1 MGDIPTL
8 IKRRVQA
15 AVIKPI
21 YEEMV
26 TELGDEKAQSILGNA
41 IRKAAIAEAGE
52 FAGKASGGKTSL
64 RSFIDLFELWT
75 AGGALEI
82 EVHEESEARF
92 SFDVIRCQY
101 AEIYREMGMGQIGH
115 LLSCNRDASFCEGYD
130 PNIKLDR
137 EQTIM
142 NGADRCTFRYRY
154 ENSSASKSSNQD

>member
-1 MGDIPTL
+1 MGDMPTL
-8 IKRRVQA
+8 TKRRLQA

-21 YEEMV
+21 YEEIAA
-26 TELGDEKAQSILGNA
+26 ELGDEKAQSILGNA

-52 FAGKASGGKTSL
+52 FAGKAPGGKTSL

-82 EVHEESEARF
+82 EVLEESEACF
-92 SFDVIRCQY
+92 SFDVTRCRY
-101 AEIYREMGMGQIGH
+101 AETYRDMGMGQIGH

-137 EQTIM
+137 QQTIM
-142 NGADRCTFRYRY
+142 SGADRCTFRYRY
-154 ENSSASKSSNQD
+154 ENPSSSKASNQD

>member
-1 MGDIPTL
+1 MGDMPTL
-8 IKRRVQA
+8 TKRRLQA

-21 YEEMV
+21 YEEIAA
-26 TELGDEKAQSILGNA
+26 ELGDEKAQSILGNA

-52 FAGKASGGKTSL
+52 FAGKAPGGKTSL

-82 EVHEESEARF
+82 EVLEESEACF
-92 SFDVIRCQY
+92 SFDVTRCQY
-101 AEIYREMGMGQIGH
+101 AETYREMGMGQIGH

-137 EQTIM
+137 QQTIM

-154 ENSSASKSSNQD
+154 ENPSASQSSNQD